1 MLLRK
6 SLIIDPKDTVAVL
19 LENAQKG
26 DTIETPGGTITLLED
41 IEFAHK
47 TAIVDHA
54 PKEPVLKYGHEIG
67 YTENAVPKGSWIH
80 NHNMKCDRGR

>member
-1 MLLRK
+1 MLRR
-6 SLIIDPKDTVAVL
+6 SLIIDSNDTVAVL
-19 LENAQKG
+19 LEDAKKG
-26 DTIETPGGTITLLED
+26 DSIKTPGGIISLLDD

-54 PKEPVLKYGHEIG
+54 PKQPVYKYGHEIG

-80 NHNMKCDRGR
+80 SHNIRCDRGR